1 MCCIDEHT
9 QSKDQILGCNFYIQY
24 NITRGQRNSSEECK
38 EAMRKR
44 RKQSS
49 VRSDR
54 LTPEVTRTKGTRD
67 ADKLSREAR
76 RMKEARAARSNTVR
90 HRMRR

>member
-1 MCCIDEHT
+1 M
-9 QSKDQILGCNFYIQY
+9 GCNLVARNAFILPNDYIQY
-24 NITRGQRNSSEECK
+24 NIARGHRNRSEECK

-49 VRSDR
+49 VGSDR
-54 LTPEVTRTKGTRD
+54 LTPEATRTKGTRD

-76 RMKEARAARSNTVR
+76 RMKEARAARSNIVR
-90 HRMRR
+90 HRKRR